1 MKKSIKVKMVLLF
14 AGLVTI
20 LGSLIG
26 FISYDMSKNLII
38 DSVSKQAERI
48 TYQASKLIDVDK
60 YEELLNANKE
70 TAYYYELR
78 ENFNTLKELN
88 GLKYL
93 YTMKKVKTDKGYEY
107 SYIVDGAPKDSKD
120 ASPMGEVEKD
130 ANDFSL
136 MKKAFDTGKKQLGEF
151 TYTKNDGAL
160 ITTYIPIH
168 SKSGELLGIIGADFN
183 ANAVYNKMQSDKTII
198 IIITVVTIFL
208 SVLVI
213 YLFTNY
219 LVTPLVKLKKHVEIV
234 NAGDLSLTFVTERE
248 DEIGVLAQSFNTLVH
263 DLREVISH
271 INESSVELAD
281 STIGLLSSAN
291 QTKMA
296 SDKIALSMK
305 HISDGST
312 AQHMSLKESVTIIEE
327 MSVGVG
333 NIAEASSN
341 VTTLSNKT
349 LSESEQGNCKVNSA
363 VKQMEAISN
372 SVTHSA
378 CSIETLKNHSS
389 EISNI
394 LNLIQEISAQ
404 TNLLSLNAGIEAARA
419 GEEGKGFAIVA
430 TEIRKLSERSKQ
442 AAENI
447 RLIVEKISHET
458 DEAVNSM
465 NFVREEV
472 KEGITLVG
480 ETGEAFK
487 IILKAVQDV
496 TSQIA
501 EVSATSEEMA
511 ASTEEIT
518 AAVDNT
524 SKIAE
529 QTFVMTT
536 ESVSSTVEQN
546 ELVEYTTVSIEK
558 LSKMANDLKELT
570 SKFKL

>member
-1 MKKSIKVKMVLLF
+1 
-14 AGLVTI
+14 
-20 LGSLIG
+20 
-26 FISYDMSKNLII
+26 
-38 DSVSKQAERI
+38 
-48 TYQASKLIDVDK
+48 
-60 YEELLNANKE
+60 
-70 TAYYYELR
+70 
-78 ENFNTLKELN
+78 
-88 GLKYL
+88 
-93 YTMKKVKTDKGYEY
+93 
-107 SYIVDGAPKDSKD
+107 
-120 ASPMGEVEKD
+120 
-130 ANDFSL
+130 
-136 MKKAFDTGKKQLGEF
+136 
-151 TYTKNDGAL
+151 
-160 ITTYIPIH
+160 
-168 SKSGELLGIIGADFN
+168 
-183 ANAVYNKMQSDKTII
+183 
-198 IIITVVTIFL
+198 
-208 SVLVI
+208 
-213 YLFTNY
+213 
-219 LVTPLVKLKKHVEIV
+219 
-234 NAGDLSLTFVTERE
+234 
-248 DEIGVLAQSFNTLVH
+248 
-263 DLREVISH
+263 
-271 INESSVELAD
+271 
-281 STIGLLSSAN
+281 
-291 QTKMA
+291 
-296 SDKIALSMK
+296 
-305 HISDGST
+305 
-312 AQHMSLKESVTIIEE
+312 
-327 MSVGVG
+327 
-333 NIAEASSN
+333 
-341 VTTLSNKT
+341 
-349 LSESEQGNCKVNSA
+349 
-363 VKQMEAISN
+363 MEAISN
-372 SVTHSA
+372 SVAHSA

-430 TEIRKLSERSKQ
+430 TEIRKLSERSKH

-529 QTFVMTT
+529 QTFIMTT